1 MAQFDTGIKYPITV
15 DTISEDAGACVW
27 VTASAVISDNAGY
40 AGVTAA
46 SFDTGILSHLLRTRN
61 YNISVPATA
70 TVTGFLVEAEAYDS
84 AGAAGDADVV
94 LTKTGTARVGE
105 DKATG
110 AGYPSSPTIFTYG
123 SSTDL
128 WATTWAVADV
138 TSPSFGVL
146 YKMSA
151 SAVNT
156 DGFLDFIRIT
166 TYYDWAN
173 PSASVTPPTMS
184 LFLTENEAY
193 LNRIDNVPVI
203 DLKLGEQIPY
213 LDKGFISPTMNLKTT
228 PQTSTLDRTDNV
240 PVLDLGITERQPT
253 LNKSQ
258 NTSTLGLGTGVRV
271 PSTNRGFIT
280 QLLGQGLILLIPVV
294 TTSGGG
300 TTATPPTLELVL
312 TEIAGQLNR
321 EFNTQT
327 LDLKLTEQESYL
339 QKEFGVPIVTLGT
352 GRRTPIIN
360 REFLPPTI
368 ALNTTLRDYNINR
381 VLNSPLL
388 ILTLDLD
395 TPVVTAVGGTTATP
409 GLIQLILSLFSPNV
423 SIGNL
428 PTPGTATL
436 TTAGYIP
443 KLWLGINP
451 PPIAGKTYIIYLGSP
466 PIVEA
471 EIL

>member
-193 LNRIDNVPVI
+193 LNRIDNVPV
-203 DLKLGEQIPY
+203 
-213 LDKGFISPTMNLKTT
+213 
-228 PQTSTLDRTDNV
+228 
-240 PVLDLGITERQPT
+240 LDLGITERQPT

-280 QLLGQGLILLIPVV
+280 QLFGQGLILLIPVV

-339 QKEFGVPIVTLGT
+339 QKEFGVPILTLGT